1 MRNIAFVLANLILLS
16 CAPIYNYQVFKTDYK
31 DLKEDNNLLF
41 YEDDNCTISYNLW
54 SENGAFRFIFTNKT
68 DSLIVVDLKE
78 CFLIVN
84 GIAYDY
90 FLNRTISTSSG
101 VTVSNSKEIVQ
112 SNINSQNQSFGLA
125 RVSVQPTGKITA
137 KGMILSNSRISESG
151 VIYGNGVS
159 QSRNK
164 SIEIQEQDFVR
175 IPSKAS
181 KILGEY
187 NLVNSRI
194 KDCDLKKT
202 PTYKEKVDSVVFSN
216 ENSPLNFNNRVTY
229 RVQGND
235 QKYLVENTFYVKKI
249 MNMLSNEFFYSDYYI
264 GCNGKKSL
272 NMQEFMKYEK
282 PGSFYIRYG
291 KD

>member
-1 MRNIAFVLANLILLS
+1 MKSVAFVLANLILFS
-16 CAPIYNYQVFKTDYK
+16 CAPIYTYQVLKTEYQ
-31 DLKEDNNLLF
+31 DLKEENNLLF
-41 YEDDNCTISYNLW
+41 YEDANCTISYNLW

-68 DSLIVVDLKE
+68 DSMIVVDLKE
-78 CFLIVN
+78 SFLIVN

-90 FLNRTISTSSG
+90 FLNRTISSSSG

-112 SNINSQNQSFGLA
+112 SNINSQNQSIGLA

-137 KGMILSNSRISESG
+137 KGLSISDSRISESG

-164 SIEIQEQDFVR
+164 SIEIHEQDFIR

-187 NLVNSRI
+187 SLVNSRI

-202 PTYKEKVDSVVFSN
+202 PTFKEKVDSVVFSI

-229 RVQGND
+229 RVQGKD
-235 QKYLVENTFYVKKI
+235 QKYSVENTFYVKKI
-249 MNMLSNEFFYSDYYI
+249 MNMLSNEFFYSDYYV

-272 NMQEFMKYEK
+272 STQEFMKYER
-282 PGSFYIRYG
+282 PGSFYVKYG